1 MCRPKN
7 LRIDKVHFD
16 EITADDLSFVKYKE
30 VLMKDNVFNEKRDR
44 IWYDNDNNRIEM
56 INDHKWK
63 TALQKMQLKNLS
75 CLKFN
80 IKC

>member
-1 MCRPKN
+1 
-7 LRIDKVHFD
+7 
-16 EITADDLSFVKYKE
+16 
-30 VLMKDNVFNEKRDR
+30 MKKDR

-75 CLKFN
+75 CKSSILSVNTQIRERDSQKTIDN
-80 IKC
+80 KLTVNW

>member
-44 IWYDNDNNRIEM
+44 I
-56 INDHKWK
+56 
-63 TALQKMQLKNLS
+63 
-75 CLKFN
+75 
-80 IKC
+80 